1 LYANG
6 GIGVINGRSQKK
18 ERKVCEY
25 LCSFMRRVEKR
36 RTGKG
41 HWKPERKKEFIL
53 YQHHDTLACIGI
65 GNRKGV
71 LQETKGESED
81 V

>member
-1 LYANG
+1 MF
-6 GIGVINGRSQKK
+6 I
-18 ERKVCEY
+18 
-25 LCSFMRRVEKR
+25 FMTGEKQER

-41 HWKPERKKEFIL
+41 GIETQKKKKEFIL
-53 YQHHDTLACIGI
+53 HYHNTLACIGI
-65 GNRKGV
+65 GNREGIF